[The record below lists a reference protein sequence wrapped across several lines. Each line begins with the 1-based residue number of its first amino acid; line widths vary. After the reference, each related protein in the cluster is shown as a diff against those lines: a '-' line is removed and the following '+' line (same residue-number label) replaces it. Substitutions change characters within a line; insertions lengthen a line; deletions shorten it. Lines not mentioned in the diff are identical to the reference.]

1 VLPVI
6 IFACVAIPLLIVA
19 FIGIRRSKR
28 ATEQLAAAS
37 GISEAEL
44 QREFAAEEAYEEQL
58 RQEQH
63 GHPHDGHS

>member
-28 ATEQLAAAS
+28 STEQLAAAS

-44 QREFAAEEAYEEQL
+44 EREFAAEEAYEKQL
-58 RQEQH
+58 KEAQH
-63 GHPHDGHS
+63 GHSHDGHS